1 MNVLVDSVE
10 LFASV
15 RTRNSYGVTCRG
27 GVLRDIM
34 AWALTCA
41 VAMI

>member
-1 MNVLVDSVE
+1 MNVLQDSVE
-10 LFASV
+10 LFAPV
-15 RTRNSYGVTCRG
+15 RNCYDVTYRG